1 MNDSYWLF
9 MPFKLK
15 DTGVT
20 LSYLK
25 EDMTQIGE
33 LSDVLR
39 LTFKEVGAT
48 PDNAYWIWV
57 SKDQNLIKQWAYF
70 KHFLTHYLN
79 LYHHGMT
86 IRSMEKFC

>member
-1 MNDSYWLF
+1 
-9 MPFKLK
+9 
-15 DTGVT
+15 
-20 LSYLK
+20 
-25 EDMTQIGE
+25 MTQIGE

-39 LTFKEVGAT
+39 LTFKEVGVT

-70 KHFLTHYLN
+70 KHFLIHYLN

-86 IRSMEKFC
+86 IGYGEILLATGRGWRNLTKWRFYHRCPLNFISL